1 MKSRAVALCLIAFLG
16 MLTVLSVT
24 VRAHEKTW
32 PGEKLASIFPKA
44 AKFVEKKATL
54 SADQA
59 TAIEKEIGTKLR
71 SEDRKPIFYVAMND
85 KKKPMGLVLFVDVKG
100 PHGVLEN
107 IDVQTTPER
116 RFRAKCCER
125 GLLRAVI
132 NGLSVFFVCR
142 ATPRKA
148 LVV

>member
-59 TAIEKEIGTKLR
+59 TGIEKEIGTKLR

-100 PHGVLEN
+100 PHGVV
-107 IDVQTTPER
+107 DGGV
-116 RFRAKCCER
+116 
-125 GLLRAVI
+125 GLDMNGKVVKVAVYKHKEAAGVADDKFLKQFI
-132 NGLSVFFVCR
+132 G
-142 ATPRKA
+142 KG
-148 LVV
+148 VVHQ